1 MLFWLATIFSGNF
14 PHSTRAFDIYD
25 KSVTSRQEN
34 FKLEKFTLTLM
45 SLERAVSNSTSNLN
59 NAFQYYIPIL
69 LIANNNKTQVTP
81 VYSHIP
87 QRNLQFFTTTFDT
100 NCKCYLWYNIEWI
113 RKYLTSLFNDALEA
127 AFFQK
132 GVLTTFWPCNNFF
145 LFSVQS

>member
-14 PHSTRAFDIYD
+14 PHSTRAAFDIYD

-69 LIANNNKTQVTP
+69 LIANNNKT
-81 VYSHIP
+81 
-87 QRNLQFFTTTFDT
+87 
-100 NCKCYLWYNIEWI
+100 
-113 RKYLTSLFNDALEA
+113 
-127 AFFQK
+127 
-132 GVLTTFWPCNNFF
+132 
-145 LFSVQS
+145 

>member
-1 MLFWLATIFSGNF
+1 MQAHVVLVGNHFFWKFS
-14 PHSTRAFDIYD
+14 PHSTRAAFDIYD

-113 RKYLTSLFNDALEA
+113 RKYLTSLFNDALDSI
-127 AFFQK
+127 
-132 GVLTTFWPCNNFF
+132 LPNNIA
-145 LFSVQS
+145 L